1 MALWSSWSLLIAYGI
16 KQDDAGRIWHSERL
30 VTSTFIIQIWEGLVA
45 RRVIGGN
52 NGHKGRDF
60 RHAAY
65 KLLAA

>member
-1 MALWSSWSLLIAYGI
+1 MALWSSWSLLIATGLSRMMR
-16 KQDDAGRIWHSERL
+16 AGLAFRAPYHL
-30 VTSTFIIQIWEGLVA
+30 HVIQIWEGLVA

>member
-1 MALWSSWSLLIAYGI
+1 MR
-16 KQDDAGRIWHSERL
+16 AGLAFRAPCHL
-30 VTSTFIIQIWEGLVA
+30 HVIQIWEGLVG